1 MYYYV
6 LYKNSNSNS
15 KNSIIIMVN
24 AILIRFGLDLVEI
37 SDQDATMLLEK
48 EMIFIQELSFRPIA
62 HMVAI
67 CS

>member
-1 MYYYV
+1 
-6 LYKNSNSNS
+6 
-15 KNSIIIMVN
+15 MVN